1 MGAGRIR
8 KANDMTR
15 QRAPFDTKSRLLA
28 AAMGLF
34 SEKGYDGVAVD
45 EIVARARV
53 NKRMVYHYFGSK
65 EAIYREVLREVYGR
79 LTKIELAV
87 VDPKAPIDKTLEII
101 VRSYFAFLAANP
113 EFVQLILW
121 ENLGQ
126 GRHLAAVGDAL
137 SKAPILGLLRQVLS
151 RGIREGRIPKNFDS
165 KHLLINLIGLC
176 LIYFSNRYTLTQSV
190 GIDLRSPR
198 VLERGIAQI
207 VQLVQHG
214 IMTDKSAKR

>member
-1 MGAGRIR
+1 MSRH
-8 KANDMTR
+8 
-15 QRAPFDTKSRLLA
+15 RAPFDTKSRLLA
-28 AAMGLF
+28 AAMSLF

-45 EIVARARV
+45 EIVDRARV

-79 LTKIELAV
+79 LTTIELAV
-87 VDPKAPIDKTLEII
+87 VDPKAPIEKTLETI

-137 SKAPILGLLRQVLS
+137 SKAPILGLLRQVLT

-176 LIYFSNRYTLTQSV
+176 LIYFSNRYTLSQSV
-190 GIDLRSPR
+190 GIDLLSPR

-214 IMTDKSAKR
+214 IIAEPASRRSLGRVGRGR